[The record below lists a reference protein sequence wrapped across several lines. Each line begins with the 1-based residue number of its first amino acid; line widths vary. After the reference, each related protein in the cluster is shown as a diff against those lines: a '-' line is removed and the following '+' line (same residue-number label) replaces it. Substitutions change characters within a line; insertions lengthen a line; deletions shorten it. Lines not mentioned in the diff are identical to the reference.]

1 MPSSV
6 KDNIRGGAGVIRDA
20 FQSLSR
26 DRGGLFIIAV
36 FTIVYLPQAFVR
48 VNDFGLLSV
57 FETDAGSHAEPIKSF
72 LSSYN
77 MNEGYHS
84 QYDGWTFFAVNYC
97 ALWPLSK
104 LMSIFHIGNMTYLYL
119 TIRIILF
126 LFGLLSC
133 VFWYRLLRI
142 SFARS
147 SIPVVG
153 SLLYI
158 VSPADDAYFYTVQ
171 PETTGATFLFLAA
184 LYLMTYLR
192 SDNDAKLYYPAVV
205 CMALASLS
213 QPIFVLNSL
222 PILFGFFH
230 LTCRKRNIGYAG
242 FFFSRDFLTGVGASI
257 GLSLAIFFVIHPFA
271 FLDFKSFIRAQFD
284 LVNATGGEP
293 AASAH
298 KAFARWIRSLY
309 SSHAL
314 PIVIGGLLIPPGL
327 AVGVVSYVRRRDDR
341 TLLFIVLC
349 MTMIFVGASIIA
361 FNHAHFAV
369 ESLSP
374 VYPMGVLVMMAALD
388 WILDSRARWL
398 RLIAA
403 GAACY
408 LIAFSFLINSLDLAQ
423 ALAAR
428 FQDQEPVAYA
438 GEIRGKDDKC
448 LDIPGGV
455 TEDGTALDYR
465 ACSGAPGQQWTIK
478 DGLIA
483 GKDGRCIDI
492 PEGKTTDGA
501 VLNLWECEDGAE
513 EQQWEMVRGALI
525 GKDGVCIGLAG
536 GRTDDGAP
544 VQVSRCD
551 GGAGQKWKY

>member
-1 MPSSV
+1 MPQC
-6 KDNIRGGAGVIRDA
+6 GQTGPLG
-20 FQSLSR
+20 QSLLSTYAKAAASSLN
-26 DRGGLFIIAV
+26 RGASKAELAMRESPMASTLDHGV
-36 FTIVYLPQAFVR
+36 CFVKCN
-48 VNDFGLLSV
+48 V
-57 FETDAGSHAEPIKSF
+57 A
-72 LSSYN
+72 
-77 MNEGYHS
+77 
-84 QYDGWTFFAVNYC
+84 
-97 ALWPLSK
+97 
-104 LMSIFHIGNMTYLYL
+104 
-119 TIRIILF
+119 
-126 LFGLLSC
+126 
-133 VFWYRLLRI
+133 
-142 SFARS
+142 
-147 SIPVVG
+147 
-153 SLLYI
+153 
-158 VSPADDAYFYTVQ
+158 
-171 PETTGATFLFLAA
+171 
-184 LYLMTYLR
+184 
-192 SDNDAKLYYPAVV
+192 
-205 CMALASLS
+205 
-213 QPIFVLNSL
+213 
-222 PILFGFFH
+222 
-230 LTCRKRNIGYAG
+230 IGYAG

-492 PEGKTTDGA
+492 PEGNTADGA

>member
-1 MPSSV
+1 
-6 KDNIRGGAGVIRDA
+6 
-20 FQSLSR
+20 
-26 DRGGLFIIAV
+26 
-36 FTIVYLPQAFVR
+36 
-48 VNDFGLLSV
+48 
-57 FETDAGSHAEPIKSF
+57 
-72 LSSYN
+72 
-77 MNEGYHS
+77 
-84 QYDGWTFFAVNYC
+84 
-97 ALWPLSK
+97 
-104 LMSIFHIGNMTYLYL
+104 
-119 TIRIILF
+119 
-126 LFGLLSC
+126 
-133 VFWYRLLRI
+133 
-142 SFARS
+142 
-147 SIPVVG
+147 
-153 SLLYI
+153 
-158 VSPADDAYFYTVQ
+158 
-171 PETTGATFLFLAA
+171 
-184 LYLMTYLR
+184 
-192 SDNDAKLYYPAVV
+192 
-205 CMALASLS
+205 
-213 QPIFVLNSL
+213 
-222 PILFGFFH
+222 
-230 LTCRKRNIGYAG
+230 
-242 FFFSRDFLTGVGASI
+242 
-257 GLSLAIFFVIHPFA
+257 
-271 FLDFKSFIRAQFD
+271 
-284 LVNATGGEP
+284 
-293 AASAH
+293 
-298 KAFARWIRSLY
+298 
-309 SSHAL
+309 
-314 PIVIGGLLIPPGL
+314 
-327 AVGVVSYVRRRDDR
+327 
-341 TLLFIVLC
+341 
-349 MTMIFVGASIIA
+349 
-361 FNHAHFAV
+361 
-369 ESLSP
+369 
-374 VYPMGVLVMMAALD
+374 MGVLVMMAALD